1 LNQNDIYVY
10 FLKLEIFS
18 ENKAKLRVKASLLQ
32 VNSTQLALKIA
43 A

>member
-18 ENKAKLRVKASLLQ
+18 EIKLEIFSENKAKLRV
-32 VNSTQLALKIA
+32 NS
-43 A
+43 